1 MKHLDPCCLTTLIK
15 SKYLEVL
22 LGISGSSVSAGTG
35 INGGNGMFLFL
46 FFFIAFLED
55 RECVEKLG
63 RMKMD
68 LNLIASG
75 KASWSVNTIL

>member
-1 MKHLDPCCLTTLIK
+1 MVVI
-15 SKYLEVL
+15 
-22 LGISGSSVSAGTG
+22 
-35 INGGNGMFLFL
+35 
-46 FFFIAFLED
+46 FIAFLED

-63 RMKMD
+63 RMTMD